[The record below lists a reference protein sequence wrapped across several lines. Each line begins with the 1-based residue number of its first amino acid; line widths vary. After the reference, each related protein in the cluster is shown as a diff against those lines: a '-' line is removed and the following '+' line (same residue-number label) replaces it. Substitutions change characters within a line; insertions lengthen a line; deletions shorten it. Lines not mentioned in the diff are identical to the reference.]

1 MRVVRRR
8 ASHCNSG
15 RQGRG
20 RFAVLPPVASAALTP
35 YVVGF
40 LPDGLD
46 IEARSWYIGLARPV
60 ALRFVRG
67 RSVRSVRAQ
76 PKPPPDSP
84 GGGFLMLGPPSSRAG
99 KSALYRAPAA
109 LIYLIQSRQ
118 NAPNATKPLL
128 FCCVRFDKGLL
139 WLQLHLQMCFCPPLG
154 LMLGFLTLTVCKLC
168 RPTSGADI
176 FLCMMVV
183 SGSSATVIS
192 TGVSGTSRL

>member
-1 MRVVRRR
+1 M
-8 ASHCNSG
+8 
-15 RQGRG
+15 
-20 RFAVLPPVASAALTP
+20 TP

-67 RSVRSVRAQ
+67 RSARNVRAQ

-109 LIYLIQSRQ
+109 LIYLI
-118 NAPNATKPLL
+118 
-128 FCCVRFDKGLL
+128 
-139 WLQLHLQMCFCPPLG
+139 
-154 LMLGFLTLTVCKLC
+154 
-168 RPTSGADI
+168 
-176 FLCMMVV
+176 
-183 SGSSATVIS
+183 
-192 TGVSGTSRL
+192 

>member
-1 MRVVRRR
+1 M
-8 ASHCNSG
+8 
-15 RQGRG
+15 
-20 RFAVLPPVASAALTP
+20 LPPVASAALTP

-46 IEARSWYIGLARPV
+46 IGARSWYIVLARPV

-67 RSVRSVRAQ
+67 RSERNVHAQ

-118 NAPNATKPLL
+118 NAPNATKPMYGPHEPLRCPLRPAPSGRTSAHVLGRNKIAVLCRLGRCIHLPRHDTTRSGRSCQAL
-128 FCCVRFDKGLL
+128 FRPGLL
-139 WLQLHLQMCFCPPLG
+139 RRRFPL
-154 LMLGFLTLTVCKLC
+154 
-168 RPTSGADI
+168 A
-176 FLCMMVV
+176 V
-183 SGSSATVIS
+183 SSLSAIA
-192 TGVSGTSRL
+192 

>member
-46 IEARSWYIGLARPV
+46 IGARSWYIGLARPV

-67 RSVRSVRAQ
+67 RSARNVRAQ

-128 FCCVRFDKGLL
+128 FCCVSFDKGLL
-139 WLQLHLQMCFCPPLG
+139 YKFKCFFKCVLIPLSVKVKFA
-154 LMLGFLTLTVCKLC
+154 GFWFLEN
-168 RPTSGADI
+168 RP
-176 FLCMMVV
+176 V
-183 SGSSATVIS
+183 
-192 TGVSGTSRL
+192 

>member
-67 RSVRSVRAQ
+67 RSARNVRAQ

-128 FCCVRFDKGLL
+128 FCCVRSVHGQGQPQKAVFAL
-139 WLQLHLQMCFCPPLG
+139 PPL
-154 LMLGFLTLTVCKLC
+154 LT
-168 RPTSGADI
+168 
-176 FLCMMVV
+176 F
-183 SGSSATVIS
+183 
-192 TGVSGTSRL
+192 